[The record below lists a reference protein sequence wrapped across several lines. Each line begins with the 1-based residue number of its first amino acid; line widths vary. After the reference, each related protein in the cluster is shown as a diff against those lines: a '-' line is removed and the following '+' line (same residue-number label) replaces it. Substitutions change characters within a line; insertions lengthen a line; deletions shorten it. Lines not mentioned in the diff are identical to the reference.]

1 MKNIIFLFILSS
13 CTWACQAKK
22 ITVSSKSFNIKRKI
36 ISFRENSE
44 VFILISDNKDVIE
57 VFKENSSLKCTN
69 IKLGKSYTF
78 RVMPVSDLIQHGV
91 ESPNEY
97 ILNDSTIIKYNHYY
111 TLEENENFCIVQ

>member
-1 MKNIIFLFILSS
+1 MKNIVFIFFLSL

-22 ITVSSKSFNIKRKI
+22 TTISSKSFNIKRKV

-57 VFKENSSLKCTN
+57 VFKDASSRKCTN

-78 RVMPVSDLIQHGV
+78 RVIPVSDLIQHGI

-97 ILNDSTIIKYNHYY
+97 ILNDSTIIKYSHYY
-111 TLEENENFCIVQ
+111 TLEKNKKICIIQ